1 MNSTGQTLIY
11 LAGGL
16 AVGAGAIYAY
26 DRLHP
31 APSQTVT
38 HTVKGTPIRKTVIRT
53 VQGTPIRRTVTRT
66 IQGSPVRRTVI
77 HTVARTQR
85 QTVTRTVTP
94 AHTPVSTPHQ
104 QVPSLQLTV
113 NGSQFRTNEP
123 VTITCR
129 ASSDISGMGLLLQIR
144 DLTTSRVK
152 ISQSY
157 GSSWTVRATSS
168 TQVTHQFQALL
179 FKNGGAVANSNTV
192 SVTWA
197 PQAND
202 TNAGYC
208 NTAGQ
213 CVHLTVTNYAQSGKV
228 GWMVHLQPQ
237 PVGFSNPVYQYWW
250 LAPNGSWQQSGHYQN
265 LPNYYLNA
273 NLNGVWYFTVYAREA
288 NAPSNENATQRARY
302 EAKSNTHGV
311 RVSNGIA
318 PTSYPHT
325 ASGSVQI
332 SAPSSAST
340 GQSVTL
346 SASASGITNPVY
358 QFWYQTPD
366 GSWAGAGPYSA
377 SSTYTLAVNTPG
389 TWSVV
394 VNARPASAPSNEDAK
409 QRAEYEVNS
418 ATHTITVS

>member
-16 AVGAGAIYAY
+16 AVGVGAIYAY

-38 HTVKGTPIRKTVIRT
+38 HTVKGTPIR
-53 VQGTPIRRTVTRT
+53 RTVTRT

-77 HTVARTQR
+77 HSVTRTQR
-85 QTVTRTVTP
+85 RTVTRTP
-94 AHTPVSTPHQ
+94 YHTPVHTP
-104 QVPSLQLTV
+104 VTVIPTLTLTV
-113 NGSQFRTNEP
+113 NGSQFRTNENA
-123 VTITCR
+123 TITAQ
-129 ASSDISGMGLLLQIR
+129 ASPAISGLGGLVQIV
-144 DLTTSRVK
+144 DLTTGQTK
-152 ISQSY
+152 LSQSY
-157 GSSWTVRATSS
+157 GSSFAVHVAAS
-168 TQVTHQFQALL
+168 TQSTQTFQAR
-179 FKNGGAVANSNTV
+179 FVKNGQVLSHSNTV

-197 PQAND
+197 PKAND

-213 CVHLTVTNYAQSGKV
+213 CVHLTVTNYAQSGKA
-228 GWMVHLQPQ
+228 GWMVHLQPR

-250 LAPNGSWQQSGHYQN
+250 LAPNGSWQSSGGYAN
-265 LPNYYLNA
+265 TPNFYLNA
-273 NLNGVWYFTVYAREA
+273 NLNGVWSFTVYAREA
-288 NAPSNENATQRARY
+288 SAPGGENATQRARY

-311 RVSNGIA
+311 QVFNGIT

-346 SASASGITNPVY
+346 SASASGISNPVY

-366 GSWAGAGPYSA
+366 GSWAGAGPYSG
-377 SSTYTLAVNTPG
+377 SSTYTVSVNTPG
-389 TWSVV
+389 TWHAMVY
-394 VNARPASAPSNEDAK
+394 ARPASAPSNEDAK
-409 QRAEYEVNS
+409 QRAEYEVASNVY
-418 ATHTITVS
+418 TITVS